1 MLNSGS
7 SENAPYETVW
17 KIVRVAS
24 RPYVSPT
31 GGGKTGRLA
40 LLVDSWKCQY
50 WGYSEFPNS
59 FSRHWCENPVE

>member
-40 LLVDSWKCQY
+40 LLDDLKV
-50 WGYSEFPNS
+50 
-59 FSRHWCENPVE
+59 PVLGLFGISKQFLQAIR

>member
-17 KIVRVAS
+17 KIVRMAS

-40 LLVDSWKCQY
+40 LLVDS
-50 WGYSEFPNS
+50 
-59 FSRHWCENPVE
+59 